1 MREKSLEII
10 RLLLYF
16 TTIISS
22 LMAGYYINQVHI
34 YNELIS
40 KNVELIGAYI
50 KLQDYEKAGSLC
62 FQTQNYLNFIASFN
76 PVFFSIETN
85 ISKLDEMC
93 KEVYFYNLNYNT
105 TKQP

>member
-22 LMAGYYINQVHI
+22 LMVGYYINQVHT
-34 YNELIS
+34 YNDLIS
-40 KNVELIGAYI
+40 KNTELIDANI
-50 KLQDYEKAGSLC
+50 KLQNYERAGYLC
-62 FQTQNYLNFIASFN
+62 YQTKEYLNFIASFN

-85 ISKLDEMC
+85 IPKLDKMC
-93 KEVYFYNLNYNT
+93 KEVDYYNINYGT
-105 TKQP
+105 IK